1 MIKDKLT
8 VMVTIKDRVNTL
20 PRAMNYYK
28 DFPCDVIYL
37 DSTAKKKSPRHK
49 TQFHRRVGSDILYL
63 LGPEDELPKT
73 HEYRHTPNKNYCEKI
88 YECCNAIKTKY
99 SVIVCDDDFLSPTGL
114 EECIDYLDQ
123 NPSCVSCRGQT
134 ASLNDSFIAVE
145 SLEYFLEIMFPFS
158 SDCPKERV
166 KYAWSH
172 FNGASVHNIVRN
184 DVQKNI
190 FKFVLDNPQFNAI
203 KFFDKIHSFM
213 TAVQGDSAVL
223 PIFFGLRSD
232 ESKTGHF
239 VSNPKRKKLWNGHLN
254 FKDDFLKVDLKPM
267 QEILGVDEKFIE
279 EIFHDL
285 VDGGIMNDDIDR
297 LFQFHLVPPQSKFS
311 YSEYLNFAVLD
322 KNGHKTGLTKK
333 AYGCKFVLGVI
344 NGYEVILR
352 MGVGGDLYGD
362 NKGYEKWYDSK
373 HKTKISDKIIINT
386 LYPTIS
392 EKNLKQIYTIITF
405 IKKFPL

>member
-8 VMVTIKDRVNTL
+8 VIVTIKDRLNTL

-37 DSTAKKKSPRHK
+37 DSTSEKKAI
-49 TQFHRRVGSDILYL
+49 QDILPH
-63 LGPEDELPKT
+63 G
-73 HEYRHTPNKNYCEKI
+73 YRHVPDKNYCEKI
-88 YECCNAIKTKY
+88 YECCETIKTKY

-114 EECIDYLDQ
+114 EECIDYLEQ

-145 SLEYFLEIMFPFS
+145 SLEYFMEVVFPFS
-158 SDCPKERV
+158 SECPKERV

-213 TAVQGDSAVL
+213 TAIQGNSAVV
-223 PIFFGLRSD
+223 PVFFGLRSD

-239 VSNPKRKKLWNGHLN
+239 VSSPKLKKLWNGHLN
-254 FKDDFLKVDLKPM
+254 FKDDFLDVDLKPM
-267 QEILGVDEKFIE
+267 QEIINVDRKFIE
-279 EIFHDL
+279 NIFHEL
-285 VDGGIMNDDIDR
+285 VNGKTMDDDIDR
-297 LFQFHLVPPQSKFS
+297 LFELDLVPPRSKFS
-311 YSEYLNFAVLD
+311 YSEYLDF
-322 KNGHKTGLTKK
+322 T
-333 AYGCKFVLGVI
+333 I
-344 NGYEVILR
+344 S
-352 MGVGGDLYGD
+352 D
-362 NKGYEKWYDSK
+362 NKGYEKWYASK
-373 HKTKISDKIIINT
+373 HKTKINENIVINT
-386 LYPTIS
+386 LYPTILK
-392 EKNLKQIYTIITF
+392 KNLKEISKMISF
-405 IKKFPL
+405 IERFPL